1 MLQSPVALRKTHLFH
16 SALTYLNQDP
26 APFPRVIRVI
36 VIRSNNVVST
46 FPSLSAD
53 LSLSYLYLIA
63 QKTNFGMV
71 KVILL
76 YFLYYYFPH
85 LFHSNNVHKFILIN
99 IVNVLNGITIKFT
112 ATTFGNIMI
121 LFTRLK
127 ITKIKELQP
136 NQ

>member
-1 MLQSPVALRKTHLFH
+1 
-16 SALTYLNQDP
+16 
-26 APFPRVIRVI
+26 
-36 VIRSNNVVST
+36 
-46 FPSLSAD
+46 
-53 LSLSYLYLIA
+53 
-63 QKTNFGMV
+63 MV

-76 YFLYYYFPH
+76 YVLCYYFPY
-85 LFHSNNVHKFILIN
+85 LLHSNNVHKFILIN
-99 IVNVLNGITIKFT
+99 IVNVLNGITIKLT

>member
-1 MLQSPVALRKTHLFH
+1 
-16 SALTYLNQDP
+16 
-26 APFPRVIRVI
+26 
-36 VIRSNNVVST
+36 
-46 FPSLSAD
+46 
-53 LSLSYLYLIA
+53 
-63 QKTNFGMV
+63 MV

-76 YFLYYYFPH
+76 YVLYYYFLY

-99 IVNVLNGITIKFT
+99 IVNVLNGITIKLT

>member
-1 MLQSPVALRKTHLFH
+1 
-16 SALTYLNQDP
+16 
-26 APFPRVIRVI
+26 
-36 VIRSNNVVST
+36 
-46 FPSLSAD
+46 
-53 LSLSYLYLIA
+53 
-63 QKTNFGMV
+63 MV
-71 KVILL
+71 NVILL
-76 YFLYYYFPH
+76 YVLYYYFLY

-99 IVNVLNGITIKFT
+99 IVNVLNGITIKLT

>member
-1 MLQSPVALRKTHLFH
+1 M
-16 SALTYLNQDP
+16 
-26 APFPRVIRVI
+26 
-36 VIRSNNVVST
+36 IRSNNVVST

-63 QKTNFGMV
+63 QKTIFGMV

-76 YFLYYYFPH
+76 YVLYYYFLY

-99 IVNVLNGITIKFT
+99 IVNVLNGITIKLT